1 MCAFGACGDLR
12 LQPRKALAECHMPT
26 TWPTTTM
33 AVVAA
38 NAAAMREVAAASGVA
53 NDPSRSPSRILH
65 GSAARS
71 TVFKEQVSQLMGKA
85 SVYAVDDNDDGGT
98 DFSEPDDG
106 GAGSRRRRPASARGS
121 GAGAAAGSVAATA
134 GGGRRRRHGGGDT
147 DKPFDP
153 AKSSRW
159 RAALLEQGGSIMHPM
174 PPPTKVISA
183 PGDSFREIVDEKA
196 RVLVNLGK
204 GVGVERIRRIV
215 AEENCA
221 LRCRRRRKPVHPK
234 GERPEGRRRGRK
246 GERRA
251 LDVALHVRRLQD
263 EGFRWLE
270 L

>member
-1 MCAFGACGDLR
+1 MLHDGDTATVKWGGYLQEKWVRVRSLRRFAFAATEGAGG
-12 LQPRKALAECHMPT
+12 MPH
-26 TWPTTTM
+26 
-33 AVVAA
+33 ANDVADYDDGGVAA

-53 NDPSRSPSRILH
+53 NDPSRSPSRILN

-134 GGGRRRRHGGGDT
+134 GGGRRQRHGGAT

-159 RAALLEQGGSIMHPM
+159 RAAVLQQGG
-174 PPPTKVISA
+174 
-183 PGDSFREIVDEKA
+183 R
-196 RVLVNLGK
+196 
-204 GVGVERIRRIV
+204 
-215 AEENCA
+215 
-221 LRCRRRRKPVHPK
+221 
-234 GERPEGRRRGRK
+234 
-246 GERRA
+246 
-251 LDVALHVRRLQD
+251 
-263 EGFRWLE
+263 
-270 L
+270 